1 MLGGS
6 GFVAAW
12 LVMESTGN
20 ENPGEIGSTLFS
32 TSACMAQCR
41 TGRAGAKAGVRVC
54 LGAGVGKGK
63 NEVVSD
69 TKSLLLRGSGRQRW
83 GWGQHL

>member
-1 MLGGS
+1 MSGGS

-41 TGRAGAKAGVRVC
+41 TGRAGAAAGR
-54 LGAGVGKGK
+54 GGW
-63 NEVVSD
+63 
-69 TKSLLLRGSGRQRW
+69 LRGGQR
-83 GWGQHL
+83 HKTN

>member
-1 MLGGS
+1 MSGGS

-41 TGRAGAKAGVRVC
+41 TGRAGAPAGRGEGVLGGRGGQRQKRSSVR
-54 LGAGVGKGK
+54 
-63 NEVVSD
+63 
-69 TKSLLLRGSGRQRW
+69 
-83 GWGQHL
+83 H